1 MKHTD
6 FDFNGQPL
14 ALSFTADALFKTY
27 DKFGICDNILDA
39 SHAFEPTNAGWI
51 NCCWLAALM
60 AEQGELQRRYR
71 GEDPRPMV
79 TLEDLRTGFM
89 AGESVRLYRA
99 VRAALEQG
107 FATAVEDENAPEEI
121 NEILAT
127 REEREKKARPP
138 FAAAILQPLLDCLG
152 FHRAER

>member
-1 MKHTD
+1 
-6 FDFNGQPL
+6 
-14 ALSFTADALFKTY
+14 
-27 DKFGICDNILDA
+27 
-39 SHAFEPTNAGWI
+39 
-51 NCCWLAALM
+51 
-60 AEQGELQRRYR
+60 
-71 GEDPRPMV
+71 MV

-89 AGESVRLYRA
+89 AGESVCLYRA

-138 FAAAILQPLLDCLG
+138 FAAAIWQPLLDCLG
-152 FHRAER
+152 FRRAAR